1 VIRRLALAVA
11 SAAMLAAGCAPKA
24 APTTVPSAPRYPDF
38 VQPAAPAAIPP
49 GIADDLQAAWRSL
62 QSGNAGSADRLYARV
77 LKQSPALPAALAGQ
91 GYVALARDEPARAVV
106 TFDAALAAA
115 PDMGA
120 ALVGRGQALMQLSR
134 PADALASFEAANKA
148 DPGLGLATRIETLR
162 FRVVEDAIARARQL
176 AQNREWDR
184 AREAYL
190 AALTAAPDSAVLY
203 RELATVERNAGLKA
217 EAGVHLE
224 RAKEL
229 DPGDRATYVQLGELQ
244 EDSGDTDAA
253 IASYQAAL
261 KLEPSA
267 DVEAKL
273 ARARERDDL
282 SRLPDEFKTLS
293 ARPEATRADL
303 ATALALRVPG
313 LLARAPVRPMPVITD
328 LRGHWARP
336 WIVVAV
342 RSGVVDAY
350 PNHTYQPAASVT
362 RSDLAQAA
370 SRTLSLLT
378 VQGDQRAAEWKAAAP
393 AFTDL
398 PREHPSYPAVAQA
411 VASGVM
417 TALNGTVEP
426 TRPVTGQE
434 LLDAVSRLQ
443 RIAGPL
449 AARDAH

>member
-1 VIRRLALAVA
+1 
-11 SAAMLAAGCAPKA
+11 MLAAGCAPKA
-24 APTTVPSAPRYPDF
+24 APTAVPSAPRYPDF
-38 VQPAAPAAIPP
+38 VQPAAPTAGPP
-49 GIADDLQAAWRSL
+49 GIAADLQAAWASL
-62 QSGNAGSADRLYARV
+62 QSGNAGNADRLYARV
-77 LKQSPALPAALAGQ
+77 LKQSPALPAALTGQ
-91 GYVALARDEPARAVV
+91 GYVALARDEPARAVT

-115 PDMGA
+115 PEMGA

-134 PADALASFEAANKA
+134 PADALASFEAANKV

-162 FRVVEDAIARARQL
+162 FRVVEDAIAKARQL

-184 AREAYL
+184 ARQAYL
-190 AALTAAPDSAVLY
+190 AALAASPDSAVLY
-203 RELATVERNAGLKA
+203 RELATVERNAGLNA

-303 ATALALRVPG
+303 ATALAVRVPG
-313 LLARAPVRPMPVITD
+313 LLDRAPVRPMPVITD

-378 VQGDQRAAEWKAAAP
+378 ARGDQRPAEWMAATP

-417 TALNGTVEP
+417 TASNGTIEP

-434 LLDAVSRLQ
+434 LLEAVSRLQ